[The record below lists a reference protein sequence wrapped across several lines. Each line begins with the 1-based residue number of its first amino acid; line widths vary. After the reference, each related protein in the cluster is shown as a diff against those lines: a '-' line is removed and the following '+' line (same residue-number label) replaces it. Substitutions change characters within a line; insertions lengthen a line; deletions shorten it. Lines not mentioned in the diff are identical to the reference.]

1 MTIHKDLEVKAR
13 EFPERLHSARRN
25 GARAIG
31 TTGRFIPEEM
41 ILACG
46 AVPYPL
52 CRGGEPE
59 APEAVLPY
67 MLRFMSPFARAQIGY
82 HLLEADPVIPELDL
96 IAAQCDDCHMTR
108 LADLIE
114 YFDLPTARV
123 GVPPD
128 WDKPLSVD
136 YYRRSLGKL
145 GDRLAEVTGV
155 EPTEDRL
162 RTAVVRMNNLR
173 DAFARIDH
181 LRLRECPP
189 LGGEDFLRL
198 QHLSF
203 LLEPE
208 VAIEQLD
215 RLRDELENRPSPFA
229 ANAPRI
235 LLAGHVVASGDYT
248 VPSMIEEIGGVIVA
262 EMLDEGHRFHRWKVD
277 PDGDPMDSL
286 VETYYRQRVPPT
298 VFQPSW
304 DERLDQLDRLIEECR
319 VDAVIWYQLSFEEIY
334 NLEYSVVAKEL
345 GARSVP
351 LLKLESSYEYSR
363 DAMGSLETRIESFL
377 VSVSASSRSLK
388 ILE

>member
-1 MTIHKDLEVKAR
+1 MTIRSRLEERAQT
-13 EFPERLHSARRN
+13 FPNRLQQAGQEGH
-25 GARAIG
+25 RAVG
-31 TTGRFIPEEM
+31 STGRFIPEEM

-46 AVPYPL
+46 ALPYLL

-82 HLLEADPVIPELDL
+82 HLLNAEPVIPELDL

-114 YFDLPTARV
+114 YFGLPTAKV

-145 GDRLAEVTGV
+145 ADRLAEITGV
-155 EPTEDRL
+155 EPAGDRL
-162 RTAVVRMNNLR
+162 RTAIERMNALR
-173 DAFARIDH
+173 DSLTRIDR
-181 LRLRECPP
+181 LRLRERPP
-189 LGGEDFLRL
+189 LGGEDFIRL

-203 LLEPE
+203 LVEPE
-208 VAIEQLD
+208 VVIEELD
-215 RLRDELENRPSPFA
+215 RLHDELETRPSPFA

-235 LLAGHVVASGDYT
+235 LLAGHVVAVGDYT
-248 VPSMIEEIGGVIVA
+248 VPSMIEEMGGVIVA

-277 PDGDPMDSL
+277 PNGDPMESL
-286 VETYYRQRVPPT
+286 VETYYRERVPPT

-304 DERLDQLDRLIEECR
+304 DERLEHLNGLIDECR

-345 GARSVP
+345 GTRGVP
-351 LLKLESSYEYSR
+351 LLKLESSYENSR
-363 DAMGSLETRIESFL
+363 EATGSLETRIESFL
-377 VSVSASSRSLK
+377 VSVTDSHRRLK
-388 ILE
+388 VKG